1 MGRPDD
7 RWREDGERFE
17 RKHGFLCV
25 IGLLRDVQNSFGNL
39 LNLDTREWM
48 KEEALLAACGFIS
61 TGVSNS
67 VDRNVTTWRIVVL
80 KLALPKSVCG
90 LAGGG

>member
-1 MGRPDD
+1 
-7 RWREDGERFE
+7 
-17 RKHGFLCV
+17 
-25 IGLLRDVQNSFGNL
+25 
-39 LNLDTREWM
+39 M

-67 VDRNVTTWRIVVL
+67 ADRNVTTWRIVVL
-80 KLALPKSVCG
+80 KLALPKFVCG